1 MANISTVQGRVVLE
15 GPWER
20 SHIIAAGYLLHSLRR
35 NDDDYGLDIM
45 VSEKNI
51 MDDLLLRTY
60 QFEGWGR
67 NVFALT
73 VNDLLEDKSLGS
85 GYHNP
90 IDPVTLKKLQKYLA
104 KEMESKKLNF
114 NTHYVEFEPYAKRLV
129 GIDANFRPV
138 GGNLAFVVAH
148 ADHKE
153 FTLKE
158 LLSSMDIDL
167 TGMVM
172 HQLLKYESGI
182 RDLEVLAKHITGAI
196 VANLDML
203 NLPADFDIPSME
215 GSGNL
220 IDVILKSHLKTK
232 EVHKFLDEE

>member
-1 MANISTVQGRVVLE
+1 MANVSRVQGRVALE

-20 SHIIAAGYLLHSLRR
+20 SHIIAAGYLLYSLRC
-35 NDDDYGLDIM
+35 DGDDYGLDIT
-45 VSEKNI
+45 VNEKNI

-73 VNDLLEDKSLGS
+73 VNDMLRDKSLGS

-90 IDPVTLKKLQKYLA
+90 IDSVTLKNLEKYLA
-104 KEMESKKLNF
+104 REMESKKLNF
-114 NTHYVEFEPYAKRLV
+114 NMHYVEFEPYAKRLV
-129 GIDANFRPV
+129 GLDADFRPV
-138 GGNLAFVVAH
+138 GGNLLFVVTH

-158 LLSSMDIDL
+158 LMSSMDISL

-172 HQLLKYESGI
+172 GQMWGYKSRVE
-182 RDLEVLAKHITGAI
+182 DLDNLVHHLTDTIYR
-196 VANLDML
+196 NLDVL
-203 NLPADFDIPSME
+203 NLPAYFDIPSME

-220 IDVILKSHLKTK
+220 VDNVLQMHMKHKGL
-232 EVHKFLDEE
+232 HKFLDEE

>member
-1 MANISTVQGRVVLE
+1 MANVSRVQGYVVLE

-20 SHIIAAGYLLHSLRR
+20 SHIIAAGYVLHSLRC
-35 NDDDYGLDIM
+35 DGDDYGLD
-45 VSEKNI
+45 VTVNEKNI

-60 QFEGWGR
+60 QFEGYGR

-73 VNDLLEDKSLGS
+73 VNDMLGDKSLGS
-85 GYHNP
+85 GHHNP
-90 IDPVTLKKLQKYLA
+90 IDPIALKKLRKYLA
-104 KEMESKKLNF
+104 KEMVSKKLNF
-114 NTHYVEFEPYAKRLV
+114 NMHYVEFEPYSKRLV
-129 GIDANFRPV
+129 GLDASFRTV
-138 GGNLAFVVAH
+138 GGDLVFVVTH

-167 TGMVM
+167 RGMVM
-172 HQLLKYESGI
+172 DRMWGYKSRVE
-182 RDLEVLAKHITGAI
+182 DLDVLVKHITGAI

-203 NLPADFDIPSME
+203 NLPADFDILSME

-220 IDVILKSHLKTK
+220 IDVILKSHLKAK

>member
-1 MANISTVQGRVVLE
+1 MANVSRVQGRVALE

-20 SHIIAAGYLLHSLRR
+20 SHIIAAGYLLHSLRC
-35 NDDDYGLDIM
+35 DGDDYGFDITLN
-45 VSEKNI
+45 EKNI

-60 QFEGWGR
+60 QFEGYGR
-67 NVFALT
+67 NVFSST
-73 VNDLLEDKSLGS
+73 INDMLAATSLGS

-90 IDPVTLKKLQKYLA
+90 IDAITLKTLQRYLA
-104 KEMESKKLNF
+104 KEMVEKKLNL
-114 NTHYVEFEPYAKRLV
+114 NMHYVEFEPYSKRLV
-129 GIDANFRPV
+129 SLDANFRPV
-138 GGNLAFVVAH
+138 GGNFVFVVTH

-167 TGMVM
+167 NEMIM
-172 HQLLKYESGI
+172 YQLRGYPIS
-182 RDLEVLAKHITGAI
+182 DLEVLARHITGAI

-203 NLPADFDIPSME
+203 NLPADFDISSME

-220 IDVILKSHLKTK
+220 IDIIMKSHLKSK
-232 EVHKFLDEE
+232 EIHKFLDEE